1 MKSGKEK
8 ESPISRGDNLPQS
21 SAGRTFVTIMLLTL
35 TIVVSL
41 ELESDISRSLWKR
54 KEESSCRTILRLYFV
69 VFLSEL
75 LEIDLVLLV
84 GDVLSLRK
92 YPLLV
97 GLLKSEFSI
106 LAKKRSFRTGL

>member
-1 MKSGKEK
+1 M
-8 ESPISRGDNLPQS
+8 
-21 SAGRTFVTIMLLTL
+21 
-35 TIVVSL
+35 
-41 ELESDISRSLWKR
+41 
-54 KEESSCRTILRLYFV
+54 